1 MVKKIIVT
9 TNLGIEKGIKIK
21 MNIRSQKGYTGIDI
35 AVSVIVITI
44 FISLIAVLIYRFNSS
59 SNELQLKSKATEIA
73 IDEIET
79 VKKNGIE
86 QYVNQSGE
94 IESNSVVMDS
104 EGKKIEGFYK
114 TITVE
119 DYTDT
124 EGNENKIPNLV
135 KRVTVTISYMEK
147 GQEQEISLSTIL
159 SKENE
164 L

>member
-1 MVKKIIVT
+1 
-9 TNLGIEKGIKIK
+9 

-35 AVSVIVITI
+35 AISVIVITI

-59 SNELQLKSKATEIA
+59 SNEVQLKSKATEIA
-73 IDEIET
+73 IDEIEK
-79 VKKNGIE
+79 VKVAGFKTYEEMNQTTKEDKYGNSL
-86 QYVNQSGE
+86 VNQPVE
-94 IESNSVVMDS
+94 REQ
-104 EGKKIEGFYK
+104 GFYK

-119 DYTDT
+119 DYTDIK
-124 EGNENKIPNLV
+124 ENENKIPNLV

>member
-1 MVKKIIVT
+1 
-9 TNLGIEKGIKIK
+9 

-35 AVSVIVITI
+35 AISVIVITI

-59 SNELQLKSKATEIA
+59 SNEMQLKSKATEIA
-73 IDEIET
+73 IDEIEK
-79 VKKNGIE
+79 VKAAGFKEYEKMNQTTKKDKE
-86 QYVNQSGE
+86 ENSLVNQPVE
-94 IESNSVVMDS
+94 KEQ
-104 EGKKIEGFYK
+104 GFYK

-135 KRVTVTISYMEK
+135 KRITVTISYMDK
-147 GQEQEISLSTIL
+147 GQEQQISLSTIL